1 MLELLFGIVVGAGIG
16 TFYHERTQPC
26 FEPIIYELLALKNR
40 IQDRLSDQGPQQ
52 QRGIP
57 RQ

>member
-1 MLELLFGIVVGAGIG
+1 MLELLFGLVIGAGIG

-26 FEPIIYELLALKNR
+26 FEPVLQEIVALKSR
-40 IQDRLSDQGPQQ
+40 IQQRFADQE
-52 QRGIP
+52 QRVPGG